1 MTDSKPK
8 QRFSCLTK
16 HKHFHKT
23 FKVNLLSQEIDG
35 VMRST
40 MFLEKKDTIY
50 VTERL
55 YNILVNTIT
64 SIDLEKMQVNFG
76 MQALESETRLYFNA
90 NENSPKRRKIRW
102 YIFKGEIEDSMITS
116 VVFDSYNHRVNGFNL
131 AYKFND
137 TCSESSM
144 AQSTTSSEGYD
155 RVHDY
160 AVDFQVKS
168 GNAKSIDTID
178 DFLNMIASKVRQAKQ
193 CCPRHVRSVVDRH
206 GVIHSVTYEMLYK
219 MDVSDVVFIRD
230 DNTAC

>member
-64 SIDLEKMQVNFG
+64 SIDLLKMQVNFG
-76 MQALESETRLYFNA
+76 MQALESETRLYFNV

-131 AYKFND
+131 AYKFID

-144 AQSTTSSEGYD
+144 APSTTSSEGYD
-155 RVHDY
+155 KVPDY

-193 CCPRHVRSVVDRH
+193 YCPRHVRTVVDRH

-219 MDVSDVVFIRD
+219 RDVCDVVFIRD